1 MPRDLP
7 RSFAPPPPGSPSFI
21 AAIVTAHW
29 TDYGRNVYS
38 RHDYEGIDS
47 AAAEGLMEHLRGL
60 DLKGKTQGAYTVAF
74 NDDFAYTD
82 PVDGSVSKKQGIR
95 VVFEDGSRVVFRLS
109 GTGTEG
115 ATLRV
120 YIERYEPDTAK
131 HHLDP
136 QVALADLISI
146 ARDLAQIEAR
156 TGRTEPTV
164 IT

>member
-1 MPRDLP
+1 
-7 RSFAPPPPGSPSFI
+7 
-21 AAIVTAHW
+21 
-29 TDYGRNVYS
+29 
-38 RHDYEGIDS
+38 
-47 AAAEGLMEHLRGL
+47 
-60 DLKGKTQGAYTVAF
+60 
-74 NDDFAYTD
+74 
-82 PVDGSVSKKQGIR
+82 
-95 VVFEDGSRVVFRLS
+95 VVFRLS

-136 QVALADLISI
+136 QAALADLIKI
-146 ARDLAQIEAR
+146 ARDLAEIEAR